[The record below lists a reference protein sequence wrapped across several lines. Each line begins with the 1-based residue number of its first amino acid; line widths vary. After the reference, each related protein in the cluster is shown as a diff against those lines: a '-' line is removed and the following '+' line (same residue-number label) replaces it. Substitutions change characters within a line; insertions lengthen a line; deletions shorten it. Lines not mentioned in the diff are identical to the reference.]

1 MVECLEKD
9 ELKGEDSGVKQIS
22 TGDIYSETVHFTGH
36 VQGVGFRYQA
46 LQVAREFSVTG
57 MVRNLDDGRV
67 ELIAEGEEPE
77 VQAFVEGLIDRM
89 RKFIREADR
98 HRSRGARCY
107 STFSIVH

>member
-1 MVECLEKD
+1 M
-9 ELKGEDSGVKQIS
+9 KQFS
-22 TGDIYSETVHFTGH
+22 TGDIYSETVYFTGH

-46 LQVAREFSVTG
+46 LQVAREYAVTG

-77 VQAFVEGLIDRM
+77 VQAFVEGLLDRM
-89 RKFIREADR
+89 RKFIRETDR
-98 HRSRGARCY
+98 HRDRGPRNY